1 MFAEIGQHSV
11 ALCDHLYLQISTKPR
26 LLVSTSSQ
34 SMILNHDSR
43 ESSYRKNSSHCDARE
58 QWRLATKWRFLVQFS
73 FWSQAHRNFEEGGGG
88 GNKSTKFHHICD
100 RTFCLICFSFMEE
113 TVGESVVR
121 CSSGTIRIDWS
132 KSTVKIEYWLHK
144 RFLIHAKLNSLIV
157 DLWMVNFIDHFQQ
170 SHSGVKT
177 FLVNAFVYDLL
188 QTTK

>member
-1 MFAEIGQHSV
+1 
-11 ALCDHLYLQISTKPR
+11 
-26 LLVSTSSQ
+26 
-34 SMILNHDSR
+34 
-43 ESSYRKNSSHCDARE
+43 
-58 QWRLATKWRFLVQFS
+58 
-73 FWSQAHRNFEEGGGG
+73 
-88 GNKSTKFHHICD
+88 
-100 RTFCLICFSFMEE
+100 MEE

-157 DLWMVNFIDHFQQ
+157 DLCMVNFIDHFQQ

>member
-1 MFAEIGQHSV
+1 MTLESHHIGKIPVIVTLESSDDWHQSDV
-11 ALCDHLYLQISTKPR
+11 FWFN
-26 LLVSTSSQ
+26 LVSEVKRIV
-34 SMILNHDSR
+34 ILKR
-43 ESSYRKNSSHCDARE
+43 
-58 QWRLATKWRFLVQFS
+58 
-73 FWSQAHRNFEEGGGG
+73 EGGGG
-88 GNKSTKFHHICD
+88 NQSTTFHHICD

-157 DLWMVNFIDHFQQ
+157 DLCMVNFIDHFQQ